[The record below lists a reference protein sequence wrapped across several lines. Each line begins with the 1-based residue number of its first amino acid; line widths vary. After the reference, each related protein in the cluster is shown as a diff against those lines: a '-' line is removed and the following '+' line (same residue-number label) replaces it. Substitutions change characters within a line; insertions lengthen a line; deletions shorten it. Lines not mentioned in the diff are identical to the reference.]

1 MLVSFY
7 GFILHLFQTIDYTAV
22 FFMMLIEASLIPFPS
37 EIPMLAVGIQSAHGT
52 MNPFIGLFVA
62 LAGVFFG
69 TSINYVLG
77 YFIGATFV
85 EKYGKYFGIKKP
97 AYHRAQDL
105 FQKDATFYTFFGR
118 LLPVV
123 RQLISIP
130 AGMARMPYLK
140 FISLSL
146 AGSALWLAILILL
159 GYFIGDNTELIRQYV
174 TSITIIIV
182 LCGVTY
188 FLLHHRPLLH
198 KIMKQLKKS

>member
-22 FFMMLIEASLIPFPS
+22 FFMMLLESSLIPFPS
-37 EIPMLAVGIQSAHGT
+37 EIPMLAVGLQSAHGT
-52 MNPFIGLFVA
+52 MNPFVGLFVA
-62 LAGVFFG
+62 LVGVFIG

-77 YFIGATFV
+77 YYLGDAFV
-85 EKYGKYFGIKKP
+85 EKYGKYFGVKRS
-97 AYHRAQDL
+97 AYHKAQEL

-123 RQLISIP
+123 RQIISIP

-146 AGSALWLAILILL
+146 AGSAIWLSLLILL
-159 GYFIGDNTELIRQYV
+159 GYFLGDNIELIRQYI
-174 TSITIIIV
+174 TSITLIIIIG
-182 LCGVTY
+182 GVVY